1 MTLGDILKSYRSE
14 NSLSMEEFAKKSGIN
29 KGYISMLENNIN
41 PRNRKPIAPTL
52 PTIQKIADGMG
63 VDIDILLKSLDG
75 NQKISLDRTGENGPH
90 IPNNIFP
97 IEIKKFPLLGEIACG
112 HPIFVNEDRE
122 SYILAGSNIKA
133 DFCLKARGDSM
144 INARILDGDIVF
156 IRQQPVVNDG
166 EIAAVVIDD
175 TATLKRVYYDR
186 EQNTIQLVAENPAYR
201 PLIYQNDMLN
211 EIQILGKAVA
221 FQSDVR

>member
-14 NSLSMEEFAKKSGIN
+14 NSLSMEEFAKKSGIS

-75 NQKISLDRTGENGPH
+75 NQKISLDQTGENEPH

-112 HPIFVNEDRE
+112 QPIFVNEDRE